1 MGFNYEISDA
11 LKVDAAPIAQGHIRS
26 GLQKAPLEI
35 VSQMIVAFA
44 GSQWAFIEAVE
55 VTPFTHDGIQASTH
69 FLSNGERFRVLLSAA
84 A

>member
-44 GSQWAFIEAVE
+44 GSRWAFIEAVE
-55 VTPFTHDGIQASTH
+55 VDAYTHDGVQSSTH